1 MSLINQMLRDLE
13 ARRPASPAS
22 AAPLSGR
29 RRRWWPI
36 GLALVL
42 VLLGL
47 AGGLLLGLGLRP
59 PLPLPPASSQVLTQK
74 VPHRPAVPA
83 AQGADAPDGAA
94 DVAPPRAAGS
104 PSPLPVE
111 PRPEP
116 AEAYPVAMPQVAV
129 VAAVPVPA
137 TAPALAPAP
146 TAPARPL
153 TAAPVACSTLAPRQI
168 QPAAGA
174 TTTATWLYRARQAW
188 QQGEL
193 ATASHVLDQALN
205 QAPTDLRLLQTLVA
219 LQTARQQPLTA
230 LPALQ
235 RATALA
241 PQEVALHLLQARLL
255 ADVGQPAA
263 AQAVLARPQPPAL
276 ERQPDFY
283 ALQAALAQQLGQSAA
298 ASALYR
304 QLCAFDGERG
314 DWWLG
319 LAISQQQQGELSAA
333 RHSYRQALAWRQLPA
348 AAAAYARQQLKV
360 LAPVEDVGG
369 R

>member
-22 AAPLSGR
+22 AAPLPGR

-59 PLPLPPASSQVLTQK
+59 PPTSSQVLTQK
-74 VPHRPAVPA
+74 VPHRPVVSA
-83 AQGADAPDGAA
+83 AQGADAPDGVAA
-94 DVAPPRAAGS
+94 VAPPRVPEAPA
-104 PSPLPVE
+104 PLPIE

-116 AEAYPVAMPQVAV
+116 AEAYPVAMPQAAV

-137 TAPALAPAP
+137 TASAPAP
-146 TAPARPL
+146 VAIAPARSLP
-153 TAAPVACSTLAPRQI
+153 AAPVASALPAPLQLQS
-168 QPAAGA
+168 QPKAP
-174 TTTATWLYRARQAW
+174 TTATWLYRARQAW

>member
-22 AAPLSGR
+22 AAPRSGR

-59 PLPLPPASSQVLTQK
+59 PLPPASSQVLTQK

-83 AQGADAPDGAA
+83 AQGADAPDGVA
-94 DVAPPRAAGS
+94 DVAPPRATGS